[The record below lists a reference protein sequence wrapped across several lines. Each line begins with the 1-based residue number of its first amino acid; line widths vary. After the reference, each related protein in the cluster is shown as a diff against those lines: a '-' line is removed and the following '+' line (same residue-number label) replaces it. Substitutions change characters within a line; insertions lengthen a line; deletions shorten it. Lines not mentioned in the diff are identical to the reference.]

1 MRFWNK
7 YPFFRLIIPFAA
19 GILLAIH
26 LPKPSALE
34 MIHLILICCALFLAA
49 LAGHFLSAY
58 QYRWLSGFFIY
69 VFTFAAGY
77 SLTIVQTEKYYS
89 SHHSNYLNDGQVYV
103 VRVSEPPSERARSV
117 RVFGKVRYVMD
128 SVTSRRTIGKVL
140 MYFEKDSTALQL
152 EYGDLLMIQTR
163 ISPTEPPG
171 NPHQFNYKKFL
182 ANSGVY
188 HQAYVRSDSWRQI
201 DSNLVNFVFDFSF
214 KARAQMM
221 RILEKNGLTGNEFAV
236 ISAIL
241 LGFDDLMEPELREKY
256 AGAGALHV
264 LCVSGLHVG
273 IIFFIMNFLLK
284 RLDRKKRGRII
295 KFLVLILSIW
305 AYAFITGLSPSVMRA
320 GVMFSLFSWREL
332 SKEKSNP
339 YNVLAASA
347 FILLAI
353 DPYLITKIGFQL
365 SYAAVLAIISMFD
378 PIYKLLVFKNVVAD
392 YFWKLAVV
400 SIAAQAGTFPLA
412 IFYFNQFPL
421 YFLLTNF
428 IVIPLVWLILYT
440 GIFTIILSAI
450 WSGFSMVA
458 GKLLYY
464 EVWALN
470 FSVDWVNTLPHAKID
485 GLVLLLPQVILV
497 YLLIILAFHAYV
509 RKYPGYLIGALS
521 VAVLLMVGFVYQRY
535 ETLQQKKLVI
545 YQVNGYSAIDVF
557 FGNRLIALADSAL
570 LTDTKA
576 LEFNIED
583 NRLHSGARMLTPSG
597 FRPENLK
604 MLNLIGSPVK
614 YYSPNLLLA
623 GKKRIAIV
631 DETFANYHP
640 VKPLEADLVLLRQN
654 TDVQIARIAEMFAFE
669 RLIFD
674 NSNAPWVVDR
684 WRSYCDEHNIPY
696 YDIREKGAFVQRL

>member
-7 YPFFRLIIPFAA
+7 YPFFRLILPFAA

-26 LPKPSALE
+26 IPKPAGLE
-34 MIHLILICCALFLAA
+34 MIHLILFSTGLFLAA
-49 LAGHFLSAY
+49 LAGHFFSAY
-58 QYRWLSGFFIY
+58 SYSWLPGLFIY
-69 VFTFAAGY
+69 LFTFAAGY

-89 SHHSNYLNDGQVYV
+89 SHFGNFLDGEQVII
-103 VRVSEPPSERARSV
+103 VRISEPPSERARSV
-117 RVFGKVRYVMD
+117 RVFGKVQHVMD
-128 SVTSRRTIGKVL
+128 SVASERTTGKVL
-140 MYFEKDSTALQL
+140 LYFEKDSTALQL
-152 EYGDLLMIQTR
+152 EYGDLLLIQAR

-188 HQAYVRSDSWRQI
+188 YQAYIRSENWQRI
-201 DSNLVNFVFDFSF
+201 DSNLVNPVFDFSF
-214 KARAQMM
+214 KAREHMM
-221 RILEKNGLTGNEFAV
+221 GILGRNGLTGNEFAV

-241 LGFDDLMEPELREKY
+241 LGYDDLMEPGLREKY

-273 IIFFIMNFLLK
+273 IIFFIMSFLLK
-284 RLDRKKRGRII
+284 KLDRKRSGRVV
-295 KFLVLILSIW
+295 KFVVLILSIW
-305 AYAFITGLSPSVMRA
+305 TYAFITGLSPSVMRA

-347 FILLAI
+347 FILLMI

-440 GIFTIILSAI
+440 GMLTIILSAV

-458 GKLLYY
+458 GKVLYY

-470 FSVDWVNTLPHAKID
+470 LSVEWVNRLPLAKIE

-497 YLLIILAFHAYV
+497 YLLIILAFRSYV
-509 RKYPGYLIGALS
+509 KKQPGYLVGALS
-521 VAVLLMVGFVYQRY
+521 VAVLLMLGFVYQRY

-557 FGNRLIALADSAL
+557 FGNRVIALSDSS
-570 LTDTKA
+570 LTADTKTV
-576 LEFNIED
+576 EFNIQD
-583 NRLHSGARMLTPSG
+583 NRLHSGSRTLTPVG
-597 FRPENLK
+597 FSTGNLE
-604 MLNLIGSPVK
+604 MLSLIGSPVK
-614 YYSPNLLLA
+614 YFSPNLLLA

-631 DETFANYHP
+631 DEKFADYRP
-640 VKPLEADLVLLRQN
+640 DRPLDTDFVLLRQN
-654 TDVQIARIAEMFAFE
+654 TEVPIEHIVEMFAFE

-674 NSNAPWVVDR
+674 SSNAPWTIRR

-696 YDIREKGAFVQRL
+696 HDIREKGAFVQRL

>member
-19 GILLAIH
+19 GILIAIH
-26 LPKPSALE
+26 LPKPAVLE

-49 LAGHFLSAY
+49 LAGHFFSAY
-58 QYRWLSGFFIY
+58 QNRWLSGFLIY
-69 VFTFAAGY
+69 LFTLTAGY

-89 SHHSNYLNDGQVYV
+89 SHYSNYLNRGQVYV
-103 VRVSEPPSERARSV
+103 VRISEPPSERARSV

-128 SVTSRRTIGKVL
+128 SVVSERTTGKVL
-140 MYFEKDSTALQL
+140 LYFEKDSTALQL
-152 EYGDLLMIQTR
+152 EYGDLLLIQSR

-171 NPHQFNYKKFL
+171 NPHQFNYKNFL

-188 HQAYVRSDSWRQI
+188 HQAYIRSDSWRRI
-201 DSNLVNFVFDFSF
+201 DSNLVNPVFDFSF
-214 KARAQMM
+214 KARMKM
-221 RILEKNGLTGNEFAV
+221 LRILEKNGLAGNEFAV
-236 ISAIL
+236 TSAIL
-241 LGFDDLMEPELREKY
+241 LGYDDLMEPELREKY

-284 RLDRKKRGRII
+284 RLDRKKSGRII

-347 FILLAI
+347 FILLTI
-353 DPYLITKIGFQL
+353 DPYLITKVGFQL

-378 PIYKLLVFKNVVAD
+378 PIYKLLVFKNVVID
-392 YFWKLAVV
+392 YFWKLTVV

-421 YFLLTNF
+421 YFLLSNL

-440 GIFTIILSAI
+440 GIITIILSAI
-450 WSGFSMVA
+450 WSGFSMLA
-458 GKLLYY
+458 GKVLYY
-464 EVWALN
+464 EVWAVN

-485 GLVLLLPQVILV
+485 GLVLLLPQVILI
-497 YLLIILAFHAYV
+497 YLLIIFAFRAYV
-509 RKYPGYLIGALS
+509 RKYPGYLIGVLS
-521 VAVLLMVGFVYQRY
+521 VAVLLMLGFVYQRY
-535 ETLQQKKLVI
+535 DALQQKKLVV
-545 YQVNGYSAIDVF
+545 YQVNGHTAIDVF
-557 FGNRLIALADSAL
+557 FGNRVIALADSAL
-570 LTDTKA
+570 LTDTRA
-576 LEFNIED
+576 LEFNIND
-583 NRLHSGARMLTPSG
+583 NRIHSGVRMLTPSG
-597 FRPENLK
+597 FRPENLQ

-631 DETFANYHP
+631 DETFAVYRP
-640 VKPLEADLVLLRQN
+640 VKTLETDLVLLRQN
-654 TDVQIARIAEMFAFE
+654 TDVPIARITEMFAFE

-674 NSNAPWVVDR
+674 SSNAPWVVDR